1 MILYRTPD
9 IIIDEFEFHISIE
22 VRDGRVR
29 KFTRWRPRSAIK
41 RYAWRPIADF
51 KGHPP
56 KADVFRKRFRG
67 CQRHIEM
74 AERSIEARRV
84 SRAAA

>member
-1 MILYRTPD
+1 MILYRPPD

-29 KFTRWRPRSAIK
+29 KFTRWRPLSATK
-41 RYAWRPIADF
+41 RFAWQPIADF

-56 KADVFRKRFRG
+56 KAHVFKAKFKG
-67 CQRHIEM
+67 CKRHIEM
-74 AERSIEARRV
+74 AERSIEAKRV
-84 SRAAA
+84 RTAA